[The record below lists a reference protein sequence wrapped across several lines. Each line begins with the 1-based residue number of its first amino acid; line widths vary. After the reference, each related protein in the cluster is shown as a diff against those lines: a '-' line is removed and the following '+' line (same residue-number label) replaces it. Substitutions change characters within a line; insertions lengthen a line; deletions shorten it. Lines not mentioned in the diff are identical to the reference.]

1 MKKIIPVV
9 LLITGLIVAYF
20 ALSYFGLVP
29 GLGNLFK
36 YEVKY
41 EKTALS
47 LENVKAI
54 AKLFSQ
60 RYSNEFIV
68 ERKHKNKG
76 YLYDTEDKLILIVK
90 GTTYAGTDLSKM
102 KEEDIKISDSLT
114 CEITLPQAEILQN
127 VVNPSD
133 IKVFLAEG
141 YWKTNY
147 DAVQKV
153 KVEAVA
159 ELEKKAKD
167 KKIIDKANEKAIAIM
182 KNFMQSLGF
191 KNIKVNIK

>member
-1 MKKIIPVV
+1 
-9 LLITGLIVAYF
+9 
-20 ALSYFGLVP
+20 
-29 GLGNLFK
+29 
-36 YEVKY
+36 
-41 EKTALS
+41 
-47 LENVKAI
+47 
-54 AKLFSQ
+54 
-60 RYSNEFIV
+60 
-68 ERKHKNKG
+68 
-76 YLYDTEDKLILIVK
+76 LYDTEDKLILIVK